1 MGTKVQVGSKVGA
14 LAVAMLAILGPIAGC
29 SSDGSSSGST
39 TSEATS
45 SSNGSA
51 NPVYATWCAS
61 VQNLLDQSSPGDL
74 SDLGALASFSQAIT
88 SLASTA
94 PEPIQEPM
102 QTLATATMAKLT
114 AVQQD
119 PSATLPAAVSDEAKA
134 ANDEVATFVAD
145 NCGLTLPSF
154 DL

>member
-1 MGTKVQVGSKVGA
+1 MGTKVQVGWKVGA
-14 LAVAMLAILGPIAGC
+14 LAIAVLAILGPMAGC
-29 SSDGSSSGST
+29 SSDDSSSST
-39 TSEATS
+39 TTSRATS

-74 SDLGALASFSQAIT
+74 SDLGTLASFSQAVT

-102 QTLATATMAKLT
+102 QTLATATAAKLA

-119 PSATLPAAVSDEAKA
+119 PSATLPATVADEAKA
-134 ANDEVATFVAD
+134 ANDQVATFVAD
-145 NCGLTLPSF
+145 NCGLTLPNL